1 MMVAADYVRGMN
13 QQAMMESSSNT
24 SKTLL
29 WLGIGLTA
37 LLVLF
42 LAADGIA
49 KVIRVSKVLEAN
61 QKLGLAPELVPGFGI
76 LLLVCTALYAYPKT
90 AILGAILLTGY
101 LGGATAVHVIARSGT
116 FPIAFSV
123 TFGALAWVGL
133 ALREPRLVRWVLLH
147 Q

>member
-1 MMVAADYVRGMN
+1 MN
-13 QQAMMESSSNT
+13 QQAIMETSSNS

-49 KVIRVSKVLEAN
+49 KVIRIPKVLEAN
-61 QKLGLAPELVPGFGI
+61 QKLGMAPELVTGFGI

-90 AILGAILLTGY
+90 AIFGAILLTGY
-101 LGGATAVHVIARSGT
+101 LGGATAVHVVARSGT
-116 FPIAFSV
+116 FPIAFSIA
-123 TFGALAWVGL
+123 FGVLAWAGL
-133 ALREPRLVRWVLLH
+133 ALREPRLVRWILLR
-147 Q
+147 QWS

>member
-1 MMVAADYVRGMN
+1 
-13 QQAMMESSSNT
+13 MENSTNT

-49 KVIRVSKVLEAN
+49 KIIRVPKVLEAS
-61 QKLGLAPELVPGFGI
+61 QKLGIAPEFVPGIGF

-101 LGGATAVHVIARSGT
+101 LGGATVVHLIARSGA
-116 FPIAFSV
+116 FPIAFSIA
-123 TFGALAWVGL
+123 FAALAWAGL
-133 ALREPRLVRWVLLH
+133 ALREPRLVRWILLR

>member
-1 MMVAADYVRGMN
+1 MN
-13 QQAMMESSSNT
+13 QHAIMETSSNT

-37 LLVLF
+37 LVVLF

-49 KVIRVSKVLEAN
+49 KVIRVPKVLEAN
-61 QKLGLAPELVPGFGI
+61 QKLGIASELVPGIGI

-101 LGGATAVHVIARSGT
+101 MGGATAVHVITRGGT
-116 FPIAFSV
+116 FPIVFSI
-123 TFGALAWVGL
+123 TFGVLAWAGL
-133 ALREPRLVRWVLLH
+133 ALREPRVIRWVLLR
-147 Q
+147 QWS

>member
-1 MMVAADYVRGMN
+1 MN
-13 QQAMMESSSNT
+13 QQAISETSPNT

-49 KVIRVSKVLEAN
+49 KVIRIPKVLEAN
-61 QKLGLAPELVPGFGI
+61 QKLGMAPELVPGIGI
-76 LLLVCTALYAYPKT
+76 LLVLCTALYAYAKT

-101 LGGATAVHVIARSGT
+101 LGGATAVHVIARNGI
-116 FPIAFSV
+116 FPIAFSIA
-123 TFGALAWVGL
+123 FGALAWAGL
-133 ALREPRLVRWVLLH
+133 ALREPRLVRWILLR

>member
-1 MMVAADYVRGMN
+1 MN
-13 QQAMMESSSNT
+13 QHAIMETSTNT

-49 KVIRVSKVLEAN
+49 KVFRVPKVLEAN
-61 QKLGLAPELVPGFGI
+61 QKLGIAPELVRGIGI
-76 LLLVCTALYAYPKT
+76 LLLVCTALYAFPKT

-101 LGGATAVHVIARSGT
+101 LGGATAVHVITRGGT
-116 FPIAFSV
+116 FPIAFSIA
-123 TFGALAWVGL
+123 FGVLAWAGL
-133 ALREPRLVRWVLLH
+133 ALREPRLVRWILFRMGN
-147 Q
+147 

>member
-1 MMVAADYVRGMN
+1 
-13 QQAMMESSSNT
+13 METSTNN

-49 KVIRVSKVLEAN
+49 KVIRISKVLEAN
-61 QKLGLAPELVPGFGI
+61 QKLGMAPEFVPGIGI

-101 LGGATAVHVIARSGT
+101 LGGATAVHVVARSGT
-116 FPIAFSV
+116 FPIAFSIA
-123 TFGALAWVGL
+123 FGALAWAGL
-133 ALREPRLVRWVLLH
+133 ALREPRLVGWILFRMEN
-147 Q
+147 

>member
-1 MMVAADYVRGMN
+1 MN
-13 QQAMMESSSNT
+13 QHAIMETSTNT

-49 KVIRVSKVLEAN
+49 KVFRVPKVLEAN
-61 QKLGLAPELVPGFGI
+61 QKLGIAPELVPGIGI
-76 LLLVCTALYAYPKT
+76 LLLVCTALYAFPKT

-101 LGGATAVHVIARSGT
+101 LGGATAVHVITRGGT
-116 FPIAFSV
+116 FPIAFSIA
-123 TFGALAWVGL
+123 FGVLAWAGL
-133 ALREPRLVRWVLLH
+133 ALREPRLVRWILFRMGN
-147 Q
+147 

>member
-1 MMVAADYVRGMN
+1 MN
-13 QQAMMESSSNT
+13 QHAIMETSSNS

-49 KVIRVSKVLEAN
+49 KVIRIPKVLEAN
-61 QKLGLAPELVPGFGI
+61 QKLGMAPELVPGFGI

-90 AILGAILLTGY
+90 AIFGAILLTGY
-101 LGGATAVHVIARSGT
+101 LGGATAVHVVARSGA
-116 FPIAFSV
+116 FPIAFSIA
-123 TFGALAWVGL
+123 FGALAWAGL
-133 ALREPRLVRWVLLH
+133 ALREPRLIRWVLLR